1 MEYKELGKLIKA
13 ERERHGWEQAELAT
27 RLEVGQQAVSGWE
40 RGKSRPRVDVLHKL
54 VELFAGDI
62 NEWLPKAGY
71 KIEKPVRPLAS
82 SLPLDHLT
90 EETFELFSRDLVQAL
105 NPGADVHRYGARGHK
120 QHGIDLYAK
129 LPGGKKDYQCK
140 RHEQFG
146 PADVDNAVKATTLEA
161 LHHHLLLSRVA
172 SPGARDAID
181 KYDDWSLWDV
191 EDISAKVRGLPKD
204 EALRLIDTYFPGWR
218 KDFLGVDEPSPWLT
232 PLQFYQPLVSRLKI
246 FSHGWGFVG
255 RQKELEALVTFTKKT
270 GTSANIVSGRGGIG
284 KSRLLRAWA
293 DSVAGAAKVV
303 FVSPGSEIEAKDL
316 ELLPQGESFLV
327 VDDAHDR
334 SDLVAILTG
343 VARMRPNM
351 KIVISTRPYGLTRVQ
366 DELTRS
372 GVGYERDD
380 TITLSDLSV
389 EDATNLA
396 KEIMGEVSGDVQ
408 HAKRIAEITSDCP
421 LATVIGSRLVAEGRI
436 KPDLLNNSEQ
446 FREELL
452 RSFRNIVA
460 GEIGGKDAEEV
471 RDLLDLIA
479 MVQPVDTSDPNFKA
493 AAEELLERR
502 FDKITRDMRAL
513 EDAGVLLRRGRL
525 TRIAPDLLADYI
537 RADAS
542 YDDKSKRPTG
552 YADSVFNAVKDE
564 LAINLLVNISQLD
577 WRLSTE
583 GTQTA
588 LLDEVW
594 ASLEGQFKAAKIFGR
609 HTILKALAKVAYYQP
624 QRALDFA
631 KMALDNPIDE
641 IEEDAKPYS
650 LGMHTSYRYVVSEV
664 PPLLRYVAYH
674 DAYLEKA
681 LDMLKKLADVDP
693 RQPNQYPDHPVRILR
708 DLAGVEPG
716 KSLVFNERIV
726 KHVLPWLDEP
736 SNERFSPFDMLDELL
751 ATEGHQSEAKGITLT
766 LKPYMVRAEAVAGL
780 RKQIIDAAF
789 KQLPDKD
796 ARKAQRALKTL
807 EKALEYPHGLAGME
821 ITEDDRKAWEPGIV
835 EVLKRLQKLVAQDKI
850 DPFLVVQIRG
860 AVSWHARHSKT
871 ATKAAADG
879 VLAAIPATRGHDIAR
894 ALIDG
899 WGWTFENEGGS
910 MRNEEECARWRN
922 QLATELIAEYDGR
935 FAALIDML
943 EERVKRLNAVQ
954 LPRGD
959 IGPFIAALTKAS
971 NEFTKALGEHLL
983 EQPSSPLSVTFAV
996 VVTVLAKN
1004 QYEYAI
1010 SLASRAIE
1018 TRDVVLTRCAARA
1031 LGWSMFDIPVTGVE
1045 VETIKKLAKSDDV
1058 WVRHII
1064 TRVVNRFEPTDKAT
1078 ALDLL
1083 MSIKF
1088 TDAKEVADEVLG
1100 EIGEHGAFKVAD
1112 LSADH
1117 LKRLLGQLVE
1127 CTSIEG
1133 YNINTFLSE
1142 LSLLNPDLALKL
1154 LMDRVEYNE
1163 AHPDDHEYTPLPYV
1177 HLNGPPLRFHET
1189 AAYEKLLRQVRDWA
1203 SVKTNNWMR
1212 SHYGADLFRI
1222 VSSGFDETTLKVLQ
1236 EWIMSGDRQK
1246 LEAAASLLSEAPRT
1260 FVFTHSQY
1268 VMTLLEQAEKQGEKC
1283 CKRVCSWLIAAAISG
1298 GRSGTPGQPFPED
1311 IEQRDRSHELMSHL
1325 PGGSPAYKFYKTLY
1339 DGARTNIER
1348 DTLEDLDF
1356 D

>member
-1 MEYKELGKLIKA
+1 MEYEELGKLIKA

-82 SLPLDHLT
+82 SLPLGHLT

-140 RHEQFG
+140 RHQQFG
-146 PADVDNAVKATTLEA
+146 PSDVDKAVADTTLEA
-161 LHHHLLLSRVA
+161 LHHYLLLSRVA

-181 KYDDWSLWDV
+181 KYDDWSLWDA
-191 EDISAKVRGLPKD
+191 EDISAKVRRLPKD

-232 PLQFYQPLVSRLKI
+232 PEQFYQPLVNRLKI
-246 FSHGWGFVG
+246 FSHGWKFVG
-255 RQKELEALVTFTKKT
+255 RQKELDALEAFTKQT
-270 GTSANIVSGRGGIG
+270 DASAIIVSGRGGIG

-380 TITLSDLSV
+380 TITLYNLSV

-460 GEIGGKDAEEV
+460 GEIGGKDAEVV
-471 RDLLDLIA
+471 RELLDLIA

-493 AAEELLERR
+493 TAEELLERR
-502 FDKITRDMRAL
+502 FDKIMRDMRAL
-513 EDAGVLLRRGRL
+513 EDAGVLLRRGRR

-542 YDDKSKRPTG
+542 YDDGRKHPTG
-552 YADSVFNAVKDE
+552 YADSVFNAVKGD

-577 WRLSTE
+577 WRLSAE

-594 ASLEGQFKAAKIFGR
+594 SNLEAQFKVAKIFGR
-609 HTILKALAKVAYYQP
+609 QAILKALAKVAYYQP
-624 QRALDFA
+624 ERALDFA
-631 KMALDNPIDE
+631 KIALDNPIDE

-650 LGMHTSYRYVVSEV
+650 LGTHTSYRYVVSEV

-674 DAYLEKA
+674 DTYLEEA
-681 LDMLKKLADVDP
+681 LDMLKKLAYIDP

-716 KSLVFNERIV
+716 KPLIFNERIV

-751 ATEGHQSEAKGITLT
+751 ATEGHQSEAKGITVT
-766 LKPYMVRAEAVAGL
+766 LKPYMVRAEAVVGL

-789 KQLPDKD
+789 KQLLDKD
-796 ARKAQRALKTL
+796 ARKTQRALKTL
-807 EKALEYPHGLAGME
+807 EKALEYPHGFGRME
-821 ITEDDRKAWEPGIV
+821 ITEADLKAWEPGIV
-835 EVLKRLQKLVAQDKI
+835 EVLKRLQKLVAQDEI

-879 VLAAIPATRGHDIAR
+879 VLAAIPATREHDIAR
-894 ALIDG
+894 ALSDS
-899 WGWTFENEGGS
+899 WGWTFEKEGGS
-910 MRNEEECARWRN
+910 MRNQEECARWRD
-922 QLATELIAEYDGR
+922 QLAAELIAEYEGR
-935 FAALIDML
+935 FTELISML
-943 EERVKRLNAVQ
+943 EERVKHLNGMQ
-954 LPRGD
+954 LPRVD
-959 IGPFIAALTKAS
+959 VGPFIATLTKAS
-971 NEFTKALGEHLL
+971 YEFARALGEHLL
-983 EQPSSPLSVTFAV
+983 TQTSSPLSVTFAV
-996 VVTVLAKN
+996 VITVLAKE

-1010 SLASRAIE
+1010 SLATRAVKTE
-1018 TRDVVLTRCAARA
+1018 DVVLTRYSAGA
-1031 LGWSMFDIPVTGVE
+1031 LGWSLFGIPITEAE
-1045 VETIKKLAKSDDV
+1045 VETIKTLAKSDDV
-1058 WVRHII
+1058 WVRINI
-1064 TRVVNRFEPTDKAT
+1064 TRAVERFEPMDKAT

-1088 TDAKEVADEVLG
+1088 TDAKVVAHEVLG
-1100 EIGEHGAFKVAD
+1100 EIGEHGAFNVDD

-1127 CTSIEG
+1127 CTSIED
-1133 YNINTFLSE
+1133 YNIVMFLRE
-1142 LSLLNPDLALKL
+1142 LSLAHPDMAVKL
-1154 LMDRVEYNE
+1154 FIDRVEHNE
-1163 AHPDDHEYTPLPYV
+1163 AHPDDHEYTPLPYI
-1177 HLNGPPLRFHET
+1177 HHNGPSLRFHDT
-1189 AAYEKLLRQVRDWA
+1189 AAYEKFLRQVRDWT
-1203 SVKTNNWMR
+1203 SVKTDNWIR
-1212 SHYGADLFRI
+1212 SHYGADLFKM
-1222 VSSGFDETTLKVLQ
+1222 VSAGFDETTLKVLR
-1236 EWIMSGDRQK
+1236 EWIVSGDRQK
-1246 LEAAASLLSEAPRT
+1246 LEAAASLLSEASRT

-1268 VMTLLEQAEKQGEKC
+1268 VAMLLEQAEKQGEKC
-1283 CKRVCSWLIAAAISG
+1283 YERVCSWLIAAAISG
-1298 GRSGTPGQPFPED
+1298 SRSGTPGQPFPED
-1311 IEQRDRSHELMSHL
+1311 IEQRDRSHELMSQL

-1339 DGARTNIER
+1339 DAAKTNIER
-1348 DTLEDLDF
+1348 DTLEDLDM